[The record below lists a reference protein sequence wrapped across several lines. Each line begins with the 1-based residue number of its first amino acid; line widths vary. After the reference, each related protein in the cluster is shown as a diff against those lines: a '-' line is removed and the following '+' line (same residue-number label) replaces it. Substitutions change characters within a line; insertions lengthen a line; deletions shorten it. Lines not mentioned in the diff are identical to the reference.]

1 MPPQRSGWVS
11 EPLGAGP
18 QVDGGFTMFRE
29 EPDQRRK
36 VLFLSNDPNRAGKRC
51 AQLSQ
56 AGWDAVLVADPMEAL
71 AAAKSGKVDL
81 ALLHMSVDAAIDM
94 DFPKILRR
102 VCERAYLPVIIVA
115 ETLAESQR
123 CDFLNSGADDIIC
136 EETSAAE
143 MVARIRAMLRV
154 KELHDE
160 LAASK
165 AALGEALQ
173 RERKLLADSRR
184 DNAHLRVLC
193 TTDPLTHVQ
202 NVRSFHDILDH
213 EFKMASRYEHSLSLL
228 TLDVDY
234 FKLVNDTY
242 GHPVGDQILKE
253 LAVIFRQS
261 VRESDVVART
271 GGEEFSVVL
280 PKADRR
286 KAMQF
291 ARRIRKHV
299 ASHNFAAYGQDV
311 KITLSIGS
319 ATYPADAEITETH
332 MLLYFADQALLAAK
346 QAGRDRVLAVDD
358 LDMTVRRR
366 LRRQYLEM
374 PPALAGVWPDEA
386 EDAYS
391 RMPTNVQFQHAE

>member
-1 MPPQRSGWVS
+1 MCRS
-11 EPLGAGP
+11 
-18 QVDGGFTMFRE
+18 

-36 VLFLSNDPNRAGKRC
+36 VLFLSTDPNRAGKRR

-56 AGWDAVLVADPMEAL
+56 AGWDAVLVAEPIEAL
-71 AAAKSGKVDL
+71 AAAKSGKADV
-81 ALLHMSVDAAIDM
+81 ALLHMAVDAAIDM
-94 DFPKILRR
+94 DFPKILHR
-102 VCERAYLPVIIVA
+102 VCETAYLPVIIVA
-115 ETLAESQR
+115 ESLAESQR

-136 EETSAAE
+136 QETSGAE

-154 KELHDE
+154 KQLHDE

-165 AALGEALQ
+165 AALGEALH
-173 RERKLLADSRR
+173 REQKLLAESRR

-228 TLDVDY
+228 ALDVDY
-234 FKLVNDTY
+234 FKRVNDTY
-242 GHPVGDQILKE
+242 GHPTGDQILKE
-253 LAVIFRQS
+253 LAVILRQS
-261 VRESDVVART
+261 VRESDMVART
-271 GGEEFSVVL
+271 GGEEFSVIL

-291 ARRIRKHV
+291 ARRIRKQV
-299 ASHNFAAYGQDV
+299 ASHDFTAYGQDV
-311 KITLSIGS
+311 KITISIGS
-319 ATYPADAEITETH
+319 ATCPADAEIVDTH

-346 QAGRDRVLAVDD
+346 RSGRDRVLAVDD
-358 LDMTVRRR
+358 LDIAVRQR

-374 PPALAGVWPDEA
+374 PPALAGVWPDED
-386 EDAYS
+386 EGAYC
-391 RMPTNVQFQHAE
+391 RVPANVQFQHAG